1 MGLDPAVPPVDPIRP
16 TAAEGPSPRRTVH
29 HGDAI
34 AWLRAA
40 GPLAASSVVTSLPD
54 VSELP
59 ALSLDG
65 WRRWFEEAALLTMRS
80 VPDEGVAIFHQS
92 DIKHAGLWLDKG
104 AMVARAAERAGMGLL
119 FHKIVCRVAPG
130 TATHGRA
137 GYAHLL
143 AFARTLRPSLRRA
156 TPDVLPDAG
165 FRPGT
170 KAMGVRACLE
180 ACRYVMAETQT
191 RTIVDP
197 FCGFGTVL
205 AVANALG
212 LDAVGVD
219 LSARMCRSS
228 RNLSVTI

>member
-1 MGLDPAVPPVDPIRP
+1 M
-16 TAAEGPSPRRTVH
+16 
-29 HGDAI
+29 
-34 AWLRAA
+34 
-40 GPLAASSVVTSLPD
+40 TSLPD
-54 VSELP
+54 ISEVP
-59 ALSLDG
+59 ALGFDG
-65 WRRWFEEAALLTMRS
+65 WQRWFEDAALLTMQS

-92 DIKHAGLWLDKG
+92 DIRHSGLWVDKG
-104 AMVARAAERAGMGLL
+104 TLVARAAERAGVGLL
-119 FHKIVCRVAPG
+119 FHKIVCRLAPG

-165 FRPGT
+165 ARPGT
-170 KAMGVRACLE
+170 KAMGVNACVE
-180 ACRYVMAETQT
+180 AVRYVIAETQT

-219 LSARMCRSS
+219 LSTRMCR
-228 RNLSVTI
+228 RARTLSVEL

>member
-1 MGLDPAVPPVDPIRP
+1 MRAVRPEHPAP
-16 TAAEGPSPRRTVH
+16 AERPSPRRTVH

-34 AWLRAA
+34 AWLRA
-40 GPLAASSVVTSLPD
+40 GGSLAASSVVTSLPD

-59 ALSLDG
+59 ALRFDG
-65 WRRWFEEAALLTMRS
+65 WRAWFEEAALLTMQS

-92 DIKHAGLWLDKG
+92 DIKHDGLWVDKG

-130 TATHGRA
+130 AATHGRA

-165 FRPGT
+165 FKPGT

-180 ACRYVMAETQT
+180 ACRYVLAETRT

-197 FCGFGTVL
+197 FCGYGTVL

-219 LSARMCRSS
+219 LSARMCRHS